1 MPGGGAGRA
10 VYNGHRC
17 KQNVALVQARAALR
31 QVAGLGTPYVAMH
44 MRGEPATMQA
54 PERTAYADVCAD
66 VGAELAAAAERA
78 VAAGIEP
85 WRIILDPGAPWS
97 CPHHDAVHRATARV
111 AMSHV

>member
-1 MPGGGAGRA
+1 
-10 VYNGHRC
+10 
-17 KQNVALVQARAALR
+17 
-31 QVAGLGTPYVAMH
+31 VAMH

-85 WRIILDPGAPWS
+85 WRIILDPGAP
-97 CPHHDAVHRATARV
+97 
-111 AMSHV
+111 

>member
-1 MPGGGAGRA
+1 VHGWASSRT
-10 VYNGHRC
+10 H
-17 KQNVALVQARAALR
+17 VALLRTHAALR

-66 VGAELAAAAERA
+66 VGAELATAAERA

-85 WRIILDPGAPWS
+85 WRIILDPGAPCS
-97 CPHHDAVHRATARV
+97 CLYHAAARV
-111 AMSHV
+111 GRRASETTHRP

>member
-1 MPGGGAGRA
+1 MGVFASKCRSCPRA
-10 VYNGHRC
+10 C
-17 KQNVALVQARAALR
+17 

-85 WRIILDPGAPWS
+85 WRIILDPGAP
-97 CPHHDAVHRATARV
+97 
-111 AMSHV
+111 